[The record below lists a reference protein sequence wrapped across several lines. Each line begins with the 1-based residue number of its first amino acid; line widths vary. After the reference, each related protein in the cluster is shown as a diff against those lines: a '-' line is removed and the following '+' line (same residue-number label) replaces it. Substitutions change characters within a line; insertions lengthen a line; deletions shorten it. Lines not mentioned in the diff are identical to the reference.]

1 MSDDCSCPES
11 EANSLRM
18 KEGTLLSE
26 LAPNLCPDCDT
37 PVKSISDLSRDL
49 SRDLSFTADKRV
61 EPVPNMQLSTS
72 GITPIVDPSRRT
84 SGNSALANVEVVFP
98 DGTYR
103 GVYNQD
109 GVPHGRGTMRFNDG
123 SIYEGEW
130 NNGVME
136 GQGVSLANSLFH

>member
-1 MSDDCSCPES
+1 
-11 EANSLRM
+11 M

-26 LAPNLCPDCDT
+26 LAPNLCPDCDE
-37 PVKSISDLSRDL
+37 PVKNTSREL
-49 SRDLSFTADKRV
+49 AFLAEKRV
-61 EPVPNMQLSTS
+61 EPVPSMQMNTS

-130 NNGVME
+130 VSGVME
-136 GQGVSLANSLFH
+136 GQGVSADFSPYHHHQRYLL